1 MLVIP
6 AIDIKGGKCVRL
18 VQGKMDQETVYS
30 TNPVEVA
37 KKWQSMGAEILH
49 LVDLDGA
56 FAGEPMNS
64 VAIEAI
70 ADAITIPFQV
80 GGGIRDIEAI
90 NLYLA
95 MGASRIILGTTALEK
110 TWFVRDVCEQHH
122 GQILV
127 GIDARDGKVAI
138 KGWEELTNKAAIE
151 LAKELE
157 DAGVAGI
164 IYTDISRDGMLKGP
178 NIEGIKA
185 LAQSVKIPIIA
196 SGGVSNIEDIKRLKE
211 LESVGVVGVITGK
224 AIYTGGL
231 DLREAIKVA
240 KAKD

>member
-18 VQGKMDQETVYS
+18 VQGRMDQETVYS
-30 TNPVEVA
+30 DNPVEVA
-37 KKWQSMGAEILH
+37 KKWVSMGAEYLH

-56 FAGEPMNS
+56 VAGEPKN
-64 VAIEAI
+64 VDTIEAI
-70 ADAITIPFQV
+70 ADAIRIPFQV
-80 GGGIRDIEAI
+80 GGGIRDIDTI
-90 NLYLA
+90 NLY
-95 MGASRIILGTTALEK
+95 MSIGASRVILGTIAYK
-110 TWFVRDVCEQHH
+110 DPYFVRDACEKHN
-122 GQILV
+122 GQIVV

-138 KGWEELTNKAAIE
+138 KGWEEVTEKTAAD

-157 DAGVAGI
+157 GVGVAGI

-178 NIEGIKA
+178 NLEGTKA

-211 LESVGVVGVITGK
+211 LEPFGVAGVITGK
-224 AIYTGGL
+224 AIYTGSL
-231 DLREAIKVA
+231 DLKEAIRVA
-240 KAKD
+240 R

>member
-37 KKWQSMGAEILH
+37 KKWQSMGAEFLH

-56 FAGEPMNS
+56 FAGEPKNS

-231 DLREAIKVA
+231 NLTEAIKVA
-240 KAKD
+240 K

>member
-18 VQGKMDQETVYS
+18 VQGKMDQETIYS

-37 KKWQSMGAEILH
+37 KKWQSMGAEFLH

-56 FAGEPMNS
+56 FAGEPKNS

-80 GGGIRDIEAI
+80 GGGIRDTEAI

-211 LESVGVVGVITGK
+211 LESIGVVGVITGK

-231 DLREAIKVA
+231 NLTEAIKVA
-240 KAKD
+240 K

>member
-37 KKWQSMGAEILH
+37 KKWQSMGAELLH
-49 LVDLDGA
+49 IVDLDGA
-56 FAGEPMNS
+56 VAGEPKNTNT
-64 VAIEAI
+64 IEAI
-70 ADAITIPFQV
+70 ADAISIPFQV
-80 GGGIRDIEAI
+80 GGGIRDVETI

-95 MGASRIILGTTALEK
+95 MGASRIILGTAALEK
-110 TWFVRDVCEQHH
+110 TWFVRDVCEKHH

-138 KGWEELTNKAAIE
+138 KGWEELTDKAVAE

-164 IYTDISRDGMLKGP
+164 IYTDINRDGMLKGP
-178 NIEGIKA
+178 NIEGTKA
-185 LAQSVKIPIIA
+185 LAQSIKIPIIA
-196 SGGVSNIEDIKRLKE
+196 SGGVSNIDDIKRLKE
-211 LESVGVVGVITGK
+211 KEAAGVVGVITGK
-224 AIYTGGL
+224 AIYTGSL
-231 DLREAIKVA
+231 NLAEAIKVA
-240 KAKD
+240 KGQ

>member
-37 KKWQSMGAEILH
+37 KKWQSMGAEFLH

-56 FAGEPMNS
+56 FAGEPKNS

-185 LAQSVKIPIIA
+185 LAQSVKTPIIA

-231 DLREAIKVA
+231 NLTEAIKVA
-240 KAKD
+240 K

>member
-37 KKWQSMGAEILH
+37 KKWQSMGAEFLH

-56 FAGEPMNS
+56 FAGEPKNS

-211 LESVGVVGVITGK
+211 LESIGVVGVITGK

-231 DLREAIKVA
+231 NLTEAIKVA
-240 KAKD
+240 K

>member
-37 KKWQSMGAEILH
+37 KKWQSMGAELLH

-56 FAGEPMNS
+56 VAGEPKN
-64 VAIEAI
+64 VAAIEAI
-70 ADAITIPFQV
+70 ADAISIPFQV
-80 GGGIRDIEAI
+80 GGGIRDMDSI
-90 NLYLA
+90 NLYLTI
-95 MGASRIILGTTALEK
+95 GASRLILGTAACKDQL
-110 TWFVRDVCEQHH
+110 FVRDACAKHH
-122 GQILV
+122 GQIMV

-138 KGWEELTNKAAIE
+138 KGWEELTNKPAVE

-178 NIEGIKA
+178 NIEGTKA
-185 LAQSVKIPIIA
+185 LAQAVHIPIIA
-196 SGGVSNIEDIKRLKE
+196 SGGVSNIEDIKKLKE
-211 LESVGVVGVITGK
+211 LESVGVAGVITGK
-224 AIYTGGL
+224 AIYTGNL
-231 DLREAIKVA
+231 NLAEAIKVA
-240 KAKD
+240 K

>member
-37 KKWQSMGAEILH
+37 KKWQSMGAEFLH

-56 FAGEPMNS
+56 FAGEPKNS

-138 KGWEELTNKAAIE
+138 KGWEELTDKAAIE

-211 LESVGVVGVITGK
+211 LESIGVVGVITGK

-231 DLREAIKVA
+231 NLTEAIKVA
-240 KAKD
+240 R

>member
-37 KKWQSMGAEILH
+37 KKWQSMGAEFLH

-56 FAGEPMNS
+56 FAGEPKNS

-211 LESVGVVGVITGK
+211 LESIGVVGVITGK

-231 DLREAIKVA
+231 NLTEAIKVA
-240 KAKD
+240 R

>member
-18 VQGKMDQETVYS
+18 AQGKMDQETVYS

-37 KKWQSMGAEILH
+37 KKWQSMGAEVLH

-56 FAGEPMNS
+56 VAGEPKNTET
-64 VAIEAI
+64 IEAI
-70 ADAITIPFQV
+70 ADAISIPFQV

-90 NLYLA
+90 NLYLT
-95 MGASRIILGTTALEK
+95 MGASRVILGTIALEK
-110 TWFVRDVCEQHH
+110 TWFVRDVCEKYH

-127 GIDARDGKVAI
+127 GVDARDGKVAI
-138 KGWEELTNKAAIE
+138 KGWEELTNKTAAE

-178 NIEGIKA
+178 NLEGTKA
-185 LAQSVKIPIIA
+185 LALSVKIPIIA
-196 SGGVSNIEDIKRLKE
+196 SGGVSNIDDIKRLKE
-211 LESVGVVGVITGK
+211 IESAGVVGVITGK
-224 AIYTGGL
+224 AIYTGSL
-231 DLREAIKVA
+231 NLAEAIKVA
-240 KAKD
+240 KGQ

>member
-37 KKWQSMGAEILH
+37 KKWQSMGAEYLH

-56 FAGEPMNS
+56 VAGEPKNS
-64 VAIEAI
+64 DAIETI
-70 ADAITIPFQV
+70 ADAISIPFQV

-95 MGASRIILGTTALEK
+95 MGASRIILGTAALEK
-110 TWFVRDVCEQHH
+110 TWFVKDVCEQHH

-127 GIDARDGKVAI
+127 GIDARDGRVAI
-138 KGWEELTNKAAIE
+138 RGWEELTNKAAIE

-178 NIEGIKA
+178 NIEGTKA

-196 SGGVSNIEDIKRLKE
+196 SGGVSNIDDIKRLKE
-211 LESVGVVGVITGK
+211 IESAGVVGVITGK
-224 AIYTGGL
+224 AIYTGSL
-231 DLREAIKVA
+231 DLREAIRTA
-240 KAKD
+240 K

>member
-37 KKWQSMGAEILH
+37 KKWQSMGAEFLH

-56 FAGEPMNS
+56 FAGEPKNS

-231 DLREAIKVA
+231 NLTEAIKVA
-240 KAKD
+240 R

>member
-37 KKWQSMGAEILH
+37 KKWQSLGAEFLH
-49 LVDLDGA
+49 IVDLDGA
-56 FAGEPMNS
+56 VAGEPKNTNT
-64 VAIEAI
+64 IEAI
-70 ADAITIPFQV
+70 ADAISIPFQV
-80 GGGIRDIEAI
+80 GGGIRDVETI
-90 NLYLA
+90 NLYLT
-95 MGASRIILGTTALEK
+95 MGASRIILGTAALEK
-110 TWFVRDVCEQHH
+110 SWFVREACEMHH

-138 KGWEELTNKAAIE
+138 KGWEHLTDKAAAE

-178 NIEGIKA
+178 NIEGTKA

-196 SGGVSNIEDIKRLKE
+196 SGGVSNIDDIKKLKE
-211 LESVGVVGVITGK
+211 IESAGVVGVITGK
-224 AIYTGGL
+224 AIYTGSL
-231 DLREAIKVA
+231 NLAEAIKVA
-240 KAKD
+240 K

>member
-37 KKWQSMGAEILH
+37 KKWQSMGAEFLH

-56 FAGEPMNS
+56 FAGEPKNS

-110 TWFVRDVCEQHH
+110 TWFVMDVCEQHH

-231 DLREAIKVA
+231 NLTEAIKVA
-240 KAKD
+240 R

>member
-37 KKWQSMGAEILH
+37 KKWQSMGAEFLH

-56 FAGEPMNS
+56 FAGEPKNS

-185 LAQSVKIPIIA
+185 MAQSVKIPIIA

-231 DLREAIKVA
+231 NLTEAIKVA
-240 KAKD
+240 K

>member
-37 KKWQSMGAEILH
+37 KKWQSMGAELLH

-56 FAGEPMNS
+56 VAGEPKN
-64 VAIEAI
+64 VNAIEAI
-70 ADAITIPFQV
+70 ADAISIPFQV
-80 GGGIRDIEAI
+80 GGGIRDMDSI
-90 NLYLA
+90 NLYLTI
-95 MGASRIILGTTALEK
+95 GASRLILGTVACKDPL
-110 TWFVRDVCEQHH
+110 FVRDACAKHH
-122 GQILV
+122 GQIMV
-127 GIDARDGKVAI
+127 GIDAREGKVAI
-138 KGWEELTNKAAIE
+138 KGWEELTAKSVSE

-178 NIEGIKA
+178 NIEGTKA
-185 LAQSVKIPIIA
+185 LAQSVSIPIIA
-196 SGGVSNIEDIKRLKE
+196 SGGVSNIEDIKKLKE
-211 LESVGVVGVITGK
+211 LESVGVAGVITGK
-224 AIYTGGL
+224 AIYTGSL
-231 DLREAIKVA
+231 NLAEAIKVA
-240 KAKD
+240 K

>member
-56 FAGEPMNS
+56 FAGEPKNS

-231 DLREAIKVA
+231 NLTEAIKVA
-240 KAKD
+240 K

>member
-18 VQGKMDQETVYS
+18 VQGRMDQETVYS
-30 TNPVEVA
+30 DNPVEVA
-37 KKWQSMGAEILH
+37 KKWVSMGAEYLH

-56 FAGEPMNS
+56 VAGEPKN
-64 VAIEAI
+64 VDTIEAI
-70 ADAITIPFQV
+70 ADAIRIPFQV
-80 GGGIRDIEAI
+80 GGGIRDIDTI
-90 NLYLA
+90 NLY
-95 MGASRIILGTTALEK
+95 MSIGAARVILGTIAYK
-110 TWFVRDVCEQHH
+110 DPYFVRDACEKHN
-122 GQILV
+122 GQIVV

-138 KGWEELTNKAAIE
+138 KGWEEVTEKTAAD

-157 DAGVAGI
+157 GVGVAGI

-178 NIEGIKA
+178 NLEGTKA

-211 LESVGVVGVITGK
+211 LEPFGVAGVITGK
-224 AIYTGGL
+224 AIYTGSL
-231 DLREAIKVA
+231 DLKEAIRVA
-240 KAKD
+240 R

>member
-37 KKWQSMGAEILH
+37 KKWQSMGAEFLH

-56 FAGEPMNS
+56 FAGEPKNS

-110 TWFVRDVCEQHH
+110 TWFVRDVCGQHH

-211 LESVGVVGVITGK
+211 LESIGVVGVITGK

-231 DLREAIKVA
+231 NLTEAIKVA
-240 KAKD
+240 R

>member
-1 MLVIP
+1 MIVIP

-37 KKWQSMGAEILH
+37 KKWQGLGAEILH

-56 FAGEPMNS
+56 VAGEPKNID
-64 VAIEAI
+64 AIEAI
-70 ADAITIPFQV
+70 ADAVSIPFQV
-80 GGGIRDIEAI
+80 GGGIRDIDAV
-90 NLYLA
+90 NLYLT
-95 MGASRIILGTTALEK
+95 MGASRVILGTAALEK
-110 TWFVRDVCEQHH
+110 TWFVRDICEQHQ

-138 KGWEELTNKAAIE
+138 KGWETLTEKAAME

-178 NIEGIKA
+178 NIDGIKT

-196 SGGVSNIEDIKRLKE
+196 SGGVSNIDDIKRLKE
-211 LESVGVVGVITGK
+211 LEPVGVVAVITGK

-231 DLREAIKVA
+231 NLAEAIKVA
-240 KAKD
+240 KGQ

>member
-37 KKWQSMGAEILH
+37 KKWQSMGAEFLH

-56 FAGEPMNS
+56 VAGEPKNTD
-64 VAIEAI
+64 AIEAI
-70 ADAITIPFQV
+70 ADAISIPFQV

-95 MGASRIILGTTALEK
+95 MGASRIILGTVALENS
-110 TWFVRDVCEQHH
+110 WFVRDVCEKHH

-138 KGWEELTNKAAIE
+138 KGWETLTSKAAME

-178 NIEGIKA
+178 NIEGTKA

-231 DLREAIKVA
+231 NLTEAIKVA
-240 KAKD
+240 K

>member
-18 VQGKMDQETVYS
+18 VQGKMAQETVYS

-37 KKWQSMGAEILH
+37 KKWQSMGAESLH

-56 FAGEPMNS
+56 VAGEPKNTHT
-64 VAIEAI
+64 IEAI
-70 ADAITIPFQV
+70 AGAVSIPFQV

-95 MGASRIILGTTALEK
+95 MGASRIILGTAALER
-110 TWFVRDVCEQHH
+110 TWFVRDVCEQRH

-157 DAGVAGI
+157 GAGVAGI

-196 SGGVSNIEDIKRLKE
+196 SGGVSNIDDIKKLKE
-211 LESVGVVGVITGK
+211 LELVGVAGVITGK
-224 AIYTGGL
+224 AIYTGSL
-231 DLREAIKVA
+231 DLREAIRVA
-240 KAKD
+240 K

>member
-30 TNPVEVA
+30 TSPVEVA
-37 KKWQSMGAEILH
+37 KKWQSLGAEYLH
-49 LVDLDGA
+49 IVDLDGA
-56 FAGEPMNS
+56 VAGEPKNTDA
-64 VAIEAI
+64 VEAI
-70 ADAITIPFQV
+70 ADAVSIPFQV

-90 NLYLA
+90 NLYLT
-95 MGASRIILGTTALEK
+95 MGASRIILGTAALEK

-178 NIEGIKA
+178 NIEGTKS

-196 SGGVSNIEDIKRLKE
+196 SGGVSNIDDIKRLKE
-211 LESVGVVGVITGK
+211 IESAGVVGVITGK
-224 AIYTGGL
+224 AIYTGSL

-240 KAKD
+240 KTKN

>member
-37 KKWQSMGAEILH
+37 KKWQSMGAEFLH

-56 FAGEPMNS
+56 VAGEPKNS

-70 ADAITIPFQV
+70 ADAISIPFQV

-95 MGASRIILGTTALEK
+95 MGASRIILGTAALEK
-110 TWFVRDVCEQHH
+110 TWFVRDVCEKHH

-138 KGWEELTNKAAIE
+138 KGWETLTSKAAME

-178 NIEGIKA
+178 NIEGTKA

-231 DLREAIKVA
+231 NLTEAIKVA
-240 KAKD
+240 K

>member
-37 KKWQSMGAEILH
+37 KKWQSMGAEFLL

-56 FAGEPMNS
+56 FAGEPKNS

-110 TWFVRDVCEQHH
+110 TWFVRDICEQHH

-185 LAQSVKIPIIA
+185 LDQSVKSPIIA

-211 LESVGVVGVITGK
+211 LESVGVVGVITGRSEEH
-224 AIYTGGL
+224 TSNSSH
-231 DLREAIKVA
+231 
-240 KAKD
+240 